1 MRKHK
6 RQKKGLFRFF
16 CHIFRSKLVQKQQ
29 FICIAHHQQRQFWC
43 NLAIRQ
49 CLQCDN
55 SGIIFLSSLFPKS
68 KCLCHSLARRGQPCI
83 MSALTAVQLYR
94 IQSLD
99 ERRAKEPCAGC
110 PSPSTLT
117 ILTVNNR
124 SYSLN
129 ILYWWNLASVFA
141 LSCLKLYVRPR
152 TCLVSHPVPKCE
164 RQPLLTDTGP
174 GVGHTH
180 SCWFGS
186 FISNPGAPLLMWV
199 CWF

>member
-1 MRKHK
+1 MDQTGRSGDAAIDTNVCHLRTWGNTCVK
-6 RQKKGLFRFF
+6 KKGLFRFF

-83 MSALTAVQLYR
+83 MSALTAMQLYR

-99 ERRAKEPCAGC
+99 ERRAKEPYAGS

-117 ILTVNNR
+117 KLTVNNR
-124 SYSLN
+124 SLQ
-129 ILYWWNLASVFA
+129 LEHTVLVK
-141 LSCLKLYVRPR
+141 SCL
-152 TCLVSHPVPKCE
+152 CLCS
-164 RQPLLTDTGP
+164 LLP
-174 GVGHTH
+174 
-180 SCWFGS
+180 
-186 FISNPGAPLLMWV
+186 
-199 CWF
+199 